1 MKKHMT
7 LWHLVYYA
15 GSLLV
20 YLGFFFGFSRLLE
33 LSGAADNLGAVM
45 AATYGLLFI
54 GTPLVVIVLVRM
66 SFLRWYVDPFAAA
79 QIPLL
84 LYIMMVVNRVRLTGS
99 LSAALEKVNGSLLQD
114 GGEGCLFLA
123 GLFLLGLLASF
134 SPARKEGRSLAYRVI
149 ARLPF

>member
-1 MKKHMT
+1 MKKHMAR
-7 LWHLVYYA
+7 WHLLYYA

-20 YLGFFFGFSRLLE
+20 YLGFFFGCAWLLD
-33 LSGAADNLGAVM
+33 LSGAADNLGAVI

-54 GTPLVVIVLVRM
+54 GTPLVVILLMRL

-84 LYIMMVVNRVRLTGS
+84 LYIMMVVNRTQLVGS
-99 LSAALEKVNGSLLQD
+99 FSAAVTKVNASLLRD

-134 SPARKEGRSLAYRVI
+134 SPARKEGTNLAYRMI
-149 ARLPF
+149 SRLQF